1 MKRKAGLFFKIKIN
15 LQLHAFLHQLN
26 KEVSKTKRKILNN
39 LVCFSIRYL
48 E

>member
-1 MKRKAGLFFKIKIN
+1 MKRKAGMFCKIKIN

-26 KEVSKTKRKILNN
+26 KEVPKAKRKVLNN
-39 LVCFSIRYL
+39 LVCFSISHL